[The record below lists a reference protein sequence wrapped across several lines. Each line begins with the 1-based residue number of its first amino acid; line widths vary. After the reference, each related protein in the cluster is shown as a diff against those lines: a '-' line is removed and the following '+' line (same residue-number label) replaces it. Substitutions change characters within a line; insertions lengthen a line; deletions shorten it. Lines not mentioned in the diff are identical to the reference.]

1 MISEIIKAVKHRK
14 VLDRPQI
21 RKLIVSGFSSAVFK
35 VIIYTFLISIS
46 YILLYPIFYSLS
58 TAFRESVDMYDPNVM
73 WIPTTFT
80 FSNFTTIFEKINYP
94 KLFLNTIYLCGIS
107 AVLQTGVC
115 ALTGYGF
122 ARFKFYEKGI
132 LGVIL
137 LVTIILPPQVASIPN
152 FLLMKDFDVLGI
164 VKTIASATG
173 SKIHIKLIDSAGAY
187 FLPAVFGL
195 GLRSGLFI
203 MIFRQFF
210 KGLPIELE
218 DAAYVDGC
226 GPVHTFLKVMMP
238 NSKPAIVIVFL
249 FSIVFYWN
257 DTYYGFMYMDDFQT
271 ISVRLSQISAD
282 MMTVIPNFIGDPTQ
296 AIPYIQSGVLM
307 SIVPLL
313 ILYIACQKIFI
324 ESVERAGIV
333 G

>member
-1 MISEIIKAVKHRK
+1 MIREMLRAIQHRRF
-14 VLDRPQI
+14 LDRTQK
-21 RKLIVSGFSSAVFK
+21 RRLIVSAVSTVVFK
-35 VIIYTFLISIS
+35 TIMYVFLISIS
-46 YILLYPIFYSLS
+46 YILLYPILYSIS
-58 TAFRESVDMYDPNVM
+58 TAFRESIDMYDPNVS

-80 FSNFTTIFEKINYP
+80 VNNFTTIWEKIDYP
-94 KLFLNTIYLCGIS
+94 SLFRNTVFLCGIS
-107 AVLQTGVC
+107 AVLQTAVC

-122 ARFKFYEKGI
+122 ARFHFREKGI
-132 LGVIL
+132 LGIVL

-152 FLLMKDFDVLGI
+152 FLMMKDFDVFGVVRLAESLIGKRI
-164 VKTIASATG
+164 TIN
-173 SKIHIKLIDSAGAY
+173 LIDSAGAY

-210 KGLPIELE
+210 KGLPVELE

-226 GPVHTFLKVMMP
+226 GPLHTFLKVMMP
-238 NSKPAIVIVFL
+238 NSKPPIVIVFL
-249 FSIVFYWN
+249 FSVVFYWN
-257 DTYYGFMYMDDFQT
+257 DTYYGFMYMDEFQT

>member
-1 MISEIIKAVKHRK
+1 MISEIIRAIKYRKILDRSQKQKLLVSAFSSVVFKAV
-14 VLDRPQI
+14 
-21 RKLIVSGFSSAVFK
+21 
-35 VIIYTFLISIS
+35 IYTFLISIS
-46 YILLYPIFYSLS
+46 YILLYPVFYSLS
-58 TAFRESVDMYDPNVM
+58 TAFRESIDMYDPNVS

-80 FSNFTTIFEKINYP
+80 VNNFITIWDKISYP
-94 KLFLNTIYLCGIS
+94 KLFINTIFLCGVS
-107 AVLQTGVC
+107 AVFQTAVC

-122 ARFKFYEKGI
+122 ARFKFYEKSI
-132 LGVIL
+132 LSVVL

-152 FLLMKDFDVLGI
+152 FLMMKDFDILGI
-164 VKTIASATG
+164 VNTIASLTG
-173 SKIHIKLIDSAGAY
+173 KKITINLIDTAGAY

-226 GPVHTFLKVMMP
+226 GPLHTFLKVMMP
-238 NSKPAIVIVFL
+238 NSKPPIVIVFL
-249 FSIVFYWN
+249 FSVVFYWN
-257 DTYYGFMYMDDFQT
+257 DTYYGFMYMDEFQT

-296 AIPYIQSGVLM
+296 AVPYIQSGVLM